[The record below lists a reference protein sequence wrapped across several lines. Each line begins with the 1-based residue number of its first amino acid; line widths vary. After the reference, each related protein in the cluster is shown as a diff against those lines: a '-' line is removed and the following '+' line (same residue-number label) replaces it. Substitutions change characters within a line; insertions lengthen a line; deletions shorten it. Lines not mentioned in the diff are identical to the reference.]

1 MKQNRPQV
9 KRKIR
14 KTLPH
19 RSESEVIE
27 EHYKYLPV
35 VLQDFFISLAQLT
48 RFTLKFFVEVFRP
61 PFEFR
66 EIFNQAYKLGFQS
79 LFLVGLSGF
88 IIGLVM
94 TLQVRPT
101 MVDFGA
107 VSLIPSMISISLI
120 REIGPVLTALICAGK
135 VGSSIGAELGSMK
148 VTEQID
154 AMAVSGANPYN
165 YIVVTRVLSSTLMI
179 PILVV
184 YADAVGLF
192 GSFIA
197 LNINSNINFQL
208 YFIQALG
215 AIEFSDILPATIK
228 TFFFGFAIGIIG
240 CFKGYHATQGTVG
253 VGTAANS
260 SVVLGSLAVFI
271 IDMIAVQ
278 LTQIFVYN

>member
-1 MKQNRPQV
+1 MKHKTPT
-9 KRKIR
+9 KRKIH
-14 KTLPH
+14 KTLSH
-19 RSESEVIE
+19 REESEVIDE
-27 EHYKYLPV
+27 RYKNMPIL
-35 VLQDFFISLAQLT
+35 LQDFFIELAQLS
-48 RFTLKFFVEVFRP
+48 RFTVKFFLEIFKP

-66 EIFNQAYKLGFQS
+66 EILNQAYKLGYQS

-107 VSLIPSMISISLI
+107 ESLIPSMISISLI

-165 YIVVTRVLSSTLMI
+165 YIVVTRVISTTLMV
-179 PILVV
+179 PILVF
-184 YADAVGLF
+184 YADAIGLF
-192 GSFIA
+192 GSYVA
-197 LNINSNINFQL
+197 LNINSNINIEL
-208 YFIQALG
+208 YFYQALG
-215 AIEFSDILPATIK
+215 ALQFSDVFPATIK
-228 TFFFGFAIGIIG
+228 TFFFGFAIGVIG
-240 CFKGYHATQGTVG
+240 CFKGYNASQGTVG

-260 SVVLGSLAVFI
+260 AVVLSSLTVFI